1 MARDSFI
8 KLIVLENLFMARKAI
23 PIIAFPRVQ
32 TIYIYIYIYIHVCL
46 CHLREYALYT

>member
-8 KLIVLENLFMARKAI
+8 KLIVLENLFMARRAI
-23 PIIAFPRVQ
+23 PIIAFPRV
-32 TIYIYIYIYIHVCL
+32 YIYTHVCL